1 MLIIVVAAPSL
12 NVAARCAAPRMGFA
26 PSPKELSNDPT
37 IKETLAAAAVERAER
52 EARARNIKSEA
63 LPFMARPLAL
73 DGSMPGDV
81 GFDPIG
87 FTSLLPL
94 GFLREAELKHGRVCM
109 LATVGWIATDL
120 GLRAPGLPA
129 DSPLMSVSSFAAH
142 NLAVQQG
149 PMIALLF
156 VVGVLEIAG
165 FAAVQQTL
173 KGERTPGDFALSIG
187 GPPSSTLLL
196 QEVKHSR
203 LAMLAFSGIVTQC
216 AVTHGTV
223 GFPYF

>member
-1 MLIIVVAAPSL
+1 MNACV
-12 NVAARCAAPRMGFA
+12 CAQ
-26 PSPKELSNDPT
+26 
-37 IKETLAAAAVERAER
+37 
-52 EARARNIKSEA
+52 
-63 LPFMARPLAL
+63 ARPLAL

-87 FTSLLPL
+87 FSSLLPL